1 MKVLGILL
9 VLLSWAGYVTAN
21 LEELAAALPSCAVAC
36 IVSTLPHSHCTITN
50 QTCMCTDPVF
60 ASTLETCVQANCTIR
75 ESLATKNVTS
85 SACGLPIRDR
95 TRVVSIAGVAGGV
108 LALVAFALRMIARL
122 PCCGGQ
128 FGMDDLAMI
137 VTMAL
142 VIPLSALSPVLAD
155 LGLGKDMWTVPPDN
169 ITHILYGSVMG
180 SFDQDPKIY
189 FYDELVYLSI
199 IPLTKISICLFYLRV
214 FPARPFRI
222 MTYVVIGL
230 NAGYLIAFV
239 LISVFQCSPIK
250 GAWLRWDGEGHYTC
264 NNINA
269 QGWSAAAINM
279 VLDLTVMALPLRELY
294 QLNLSLRKKLFVMF
308 MFSLGLFVTLVSIVR
323 LNSLVHFAATDNVTW
338 DYVEVGYWSTIE
350 VHVGIICAC
359 LPALRALMRRLCPTM
374 FGDTTRAASKQSATR
389 SGRAASAGEANILSR
404 PSLNAWS
411 EGKFVPLVDLVDL
424 EHAPKDAGRP
434 A

>member
-21 LEELAAALPSCAVAC
+21 NMEMLAAALPSCAVGQ
-36 IVSTLPHSHCTITN
+36 HR
-50 QTCMCTDPVF
+50 DPVYT
-60 ASTLETCVQANCTIR
+60 SSLETCVKANCTIR

-95 TRVVSIAGVAGGV
+95 TRAVSITGAAGGV
-108 LALVAFALRMIARL
+108 LALIAFALRMIARL
-122 PCCGGQ
+122 PYCGGQ
-128 FGMDDLAMI
+128 FGKDDLAMI
-137 VTMAL
+137 VTMSL
-142 VIPLSALSPVLAD
+142 VIPLSALSVVLAD

-169 ITHILYGSVMG
+169 ITHILY
-180 SFDQDPKIY
+180 IY

-214 FPARPFRI
+214 FPARHFRI

-230 NAGYLIAFV
+230 NAGYLIVFI
-239 LISVFQCSPIK
+239 LISVFQCRPIK
-250 GAWLRWDGEGHYTC
+250 GAWLRWDGEGHYSC

-279 VLDLTVMALPLRELY
+279 ILDLTVMALPLRELY
-294 QLNLSLRKKLFVMF
+294 RLNLSLRKKLFVMS
-308 MFSLGLFVTLVSIVR
+308 MFSLGIFVTLVSIIR
-323 LNSLVHFAATDNVTW
+323 LNSLIHFAATDNVTW
-338 DYVEVGYWSTIE
+338 DYVEIGYWSTIE

-359 LPALRALMRRLCPTM
+359 LPAMRALMRRLCPTM
-374 FGDTTRAASKQSATR
+374 FGDTTRTASKQSATR
-389 SGRAASAGEANILSR
+389 SGRAASRGEGNILGR

-411 EGKFVPLVDLVDL
+411 DGKFVPLVDL
-424 EHAPKDAGRP
+424 EHASKDAARP

>member
-21 LEELAAALPSCAVAC
+21 NMEKLAGALPSCALQC
-36 IVSTLPHSHCTITN
+36 IVSTLPHSHCTITD

-60 ASTLETCVQANCTIR
+60 TSTLETCVKANCTIR

-85 SACGLPIRDR
+85 SACGVPIRDR
-95 TRVVSIAGVAGGV
+95 TGAVSITGVVGGV
-108 LALVAFALRMIARL
+108 LALVAFVLRMIARL

-128 FGMDDLAMI
+128 FGIDDLAMI

-142 VIPLSALSPVLAD
+142 VIPLSALSVVLAN

-169 ITHILYGSVMG
+169 ITHILY
-180 SFDQDPKIY
+180 IY

-214 FPARPFRI
+214 FPARPFRV

-239 LISVFQCSPIK
+239 LISVFQCRPIK
-250 GAWLRWDGEGHYTC
+250 GAWLRWDGEGHYSC

-279 VLDLTVMALPLRELY
+279 ILDLTVMALPLRELY
-294 QLNLSLRKKLFVMF
+294 RLNLSLRKKLFVMS
-308 MFSLGLFVTLVSIVR
+308 MFSLGIFVTLVSIIR
-323 LNSLVHFAATDNVTW
+323 LNSLIHFAATDNVTW
-338 DYVEVGYWSTIE
+338 DYVEVGYWSTVE

-359 LPALRALMRRLCPTM
+359 LPAMRALMRRLCPTM
-374 FGDTTRAASKQSATR
+374 FGDTTRAASKQSGTR
-389 SGRAASAGEANILSR
+389 SGRAASRGEGNILSR
-404 PSLNAWS
+404 PSLSAWS
-411 EGKFVPLVDLVDL
+411 EGTFVPLVDL

-434 A
+434 ALH